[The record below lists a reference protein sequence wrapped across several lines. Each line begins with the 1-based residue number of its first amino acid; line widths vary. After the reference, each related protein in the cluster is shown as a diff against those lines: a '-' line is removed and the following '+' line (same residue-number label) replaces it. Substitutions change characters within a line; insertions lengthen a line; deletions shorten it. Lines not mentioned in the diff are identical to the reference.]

1 MVENF
6 AVIDLGSNS
15 CRMTVTE
22 INDDGSFKRSQM
34 SKQFVR
40 LSEDMGQS
48 GALQQA
54 PMDRTIEALKGF
66 YEEYSQL
73 PNLTLKAVATAA
85 VRNASN
91 QKAFLDRVRSEV
103 HGLNIE
109 VISGTEEA
117 HYDYLGVINTLPVT
131 NCVIMDTG
139 GASCELVLV
148 QNGREQNLVSLPFG
162 SVNLSET
169 FFKHGLDQLAA
180 VDLFRLSTAV
190 QRLFNGLWW
199 LQRGQNLP
207 LVALGGSNR
216 TLAKIRRKQKN
227 VADFEDIHGF
237 RMSVSE
243 VDNVYAEIIEHNL
256 AERKAIPGLSKDRA
270 DIIAAGITPIVT
282 IMRFLDAGRVIFSEN
297 GVREGILYEHL
308 DQLRAKGK
316 IGNKKDNISNTK
328 KNAGSRKKADKK

>member
-1 MVENF
+1 MENY

-22 INDDGSFKRSQM
+22 IDDDGGFKRSQM
-34 SKQFVR
+34 NKQFVR
-40 LSEDMGQS
+40 LSEGMKNS
-48 GALQQA
+48 GALQQE
-54 PMDRTIEALKGF
+54 PMDRTIAALKEF
-66 YEEYSQL
+66 YEEYSKL
-73 PNLTLKAVATAA
+73 PHLTLKAVATAA
-85 VRNASN
+85 VRSAAN
-91 QKAFLDRVRSEV
+91 QQAFLERVKTEV

-169 FFKHGLDQLAA
+169 FLKHGVDQLAA
-180 VDLFRLSTAV
+180 VDLFRLSTGV

-216 TLAKIRRKQKN
+216 TLAKIRRKEKN
-227 VADFEDIHGF
+227 VSDYEDVHGF

-243 VDNVYAEIIEHNL
+243 VDNVYANIIERNL
-256 AERKAIPGLSKDRA
+256 ADRKAIPGLSKDRA

-297 GVREGILYEHL
+297 GVREGILYKHL
-308 DQLRAKGK
+308 DQLRAQGK
-316 IGNKKDNISNTK
+316 IGDHKENISTTK
-328 KNAGSRKKADKK
+328 KNAGNGKKSDKK